1 MPVKGFVA
9 VLAVVASARAS
20 RSSSAALRVRGGN
33 VPSRI
38 PATPVSSTQPWQSSP
53 TQHPPAQQPWQSA
66 GAHAQ
71 QSTTAERQITDLS
84 QRDSRVGFVRK
95 AGLPRSPFPRAALAR
110 RARPPPALARSQVYA
125 VLAVQLLVTAASA
138 LTFAGRPELVRAFA
152 TTPLGHFALGFAGV
166 GSLLTFLGLVFF
178 RPDGWNAGGLL
189 TLFTGCEALLVGV
202 FCSQFRASSVALVLL
217 QTCAA
222 VTGLTACVLP
232 PRPRRA
238 RARARRPR
246 AVRERRDLRADLAAP
261 HAPATPSRRT
271 RTVT

>member
-1 MPVKGFVA
+1 MAIFSDA
-9 VLAVVASARAS
+9 A
-20 RSSSAALRVRGGN
+20 SSSAATVAVGRGSRAAVDNRGATDHRPVPTRQPRGLRAQGG
-33 VPSRI
+33 
-38 PATPVSSTQPWQSSP
+38 
-53 TQHPPAQQPWQSA
+53 PPAIPFSA
-66 GAHAQ
+66 RGAR
-71 QSTTAERQITDLS
+71 ST
-84 QRDSRVGFVRK
+84 
-95 AGLPRSPFPRAALAR
+95 RAS
-110 RARPPPALARSQVYA
+110 PPALARSQVYA

>member
-1 MPVKGFVA
+1 M
-9 VLAVVASARAS
+9 
-20 RSSSAALRVRGGN
+20 
-33 VPSRI
+33 
-38 PATPVSSTQPWQSSP
+38 
-53 TQHPPAQQPWQSA
+53 
-66 GAHAQ
+66 
-71 QSTTAERQITDLS
+71 
-84 QRDSRVGFVRK
+84 
-95 AGLPRSPFPRAALAR
+95 
-110 RARPPPALARSQVYA
+110 YA

-138 LTFAGRPELVRAFA
+138 LTFAGRPELVR
-152 TTPLGHFALGFAGV
+152 
-166 GSLLTFLGLVFF
+166 SLLTMPLGRAALSFASFGSFACMLLLLFF
-178 RPDGWNAGGLL
+178 QGLRHDAWKAGGLL
-189 TLFTGCEALLVGV
+189 TLFTAGEALLVGV

-246 AVRERRDLRADLAAP
+246 AVRDLRADLAAP